1 MPPKAKTTR
10 TKKAK
15 VEVDREENDIAP
27 LSGTLVKLVSLV
39 RFQ

>member
-1 MPPKAKTTR
+1 MAPKPKSTR

-27 LSGTLVKLVSLV
+27 LSGKLVKLVSLI
-39 RFQ
+39 RF